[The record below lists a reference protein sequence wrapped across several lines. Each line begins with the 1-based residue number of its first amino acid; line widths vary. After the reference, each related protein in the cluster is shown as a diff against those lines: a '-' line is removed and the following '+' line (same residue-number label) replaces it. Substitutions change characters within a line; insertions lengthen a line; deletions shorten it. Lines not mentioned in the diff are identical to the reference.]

1 MIARL
6 GAGFSEGDAR
16 QAGTM
21 KFKKRGAAMADHT
34 ERLPEI
40 AKAEIVIGTYPDP
53 NSPDGRGAL
62 VIKGPRLYSKIASGR
77 TPILW
82 IECNARGSTLK
93 TSRRR

>member
-1 MIARL
+1 
-6 GAGFSEGDAR
+6 
-16 QAGTM
+16 M
-21 KFKKRGAAMADHT
+21 KFKNRGAAMADHT

-62 VIKGPRLYSKIASGR
+62 VIKGPRLYSKIASSR

-82 IECNARGSTLK
+82 IECSAWLDAQDLKQAVTLGA
-93 TSRRR
+93 S